1 MLDTWTKN
9 RSTVQKQ
16 NWKQI
21 EKHRIPL
28 CTVPSS
34 SSPFQFPDEKLSPSS
49 PIVSLS
55 KQINFSSLCRN
66 KSLSTLKQKHLYLY
80 QLEVPVFM
88 YRNRNKYSVLN
99 KCRARTM
106 ATATATLNVVVRR
119 GCDWY
124 MGEATSRTLNRENK
138 NLIRIKTHNLKP
150 INSSIELKPT
160 IWLEC
165 SFFLFWQS
173 LILWMNLHSD
183 TLNEFK

>member
-1 MLDTWTKN
+1 MPDTWTKN

-34 SSPFQFPDEKLSPSS
+34 SSPFQFPDEKISPSS

-106 ATATATLNVVVRR
+106 ATATLNVVVRR

-138 NLIRIKTHNLKP
+138 IWL
-150 INSSIELKPT
+150 ELKPT
-160 IWLEC
+160 IWNPA
-165 SFFLFWQS
+165 
-173 LILWMNLHSD
+173 IHR
-183 TLNEFK
+183 